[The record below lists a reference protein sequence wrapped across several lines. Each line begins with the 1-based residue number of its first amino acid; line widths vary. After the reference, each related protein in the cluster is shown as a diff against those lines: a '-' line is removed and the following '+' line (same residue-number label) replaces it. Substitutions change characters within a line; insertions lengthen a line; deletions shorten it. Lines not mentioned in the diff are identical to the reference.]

1 MRFLSFILI
10 FSLLLC
16 GCGVNKDDITSSSDS
31 DVAEDS
37 QVLPELTVIFGDVGK
52 ADFIL
57 LSCGGEYAV
66 IDAGYKKSYDYI
78 EKTLHLHFSDYDG
91 DIVYY
96 HNYIDGKPGL
106 FTYNP
111 ETKEKVRKIYK

>member
-16 GCGVNKDDITSSSDS
+16 GCGVNKDDITSSNDS
-31 DVAEDS
+31 DVVEDS

-66 IDAGYKKSYDYI
+66 IDAGAC
-78 EKTLHLHFSDYDG
+78 DG
-91 DIVYY
+91 TDCGVHAWSIATRCQYAYAFKFVFHIICYY
-96 HNYIDGKPGL
+96 S
-106 FTYNP
+106 
-111 ETKEKVRKIYK
+111 